1 MAKCLGS
8 PDPIATRPRN
18 GRKEI
23 EVLRRSHPRQKGG
36 DDQRAGKTGVPKGR
50 VKVFQNFSPNILTF
64 EGPGVRRRSK
74 GRFSFPALV
83 VLAFSFFAAAL
94 AGAQPSQS
102 TKEPDWLLVAR
113 NKPKLKVLIQIQS
126 PRPFTLA
133 DLGMLADRGLT
144 PADRDAGL
152 VWGLNRAV
160 FKTSLGRWMA
170 AKPLPNPFQARILS
184 SFILSGIYRVSFKV
198 EASDYRGPLSLEI
211 TAPREGFGRKLLAAE
226 NVVRPRTTKEVRTDE
241 AGNRWLVLHY
251 PEVRQNQTIHLHFSF
266 RYRVDMAELLQHDIF
281 LADHLPPAEPP
292 PEVLPF
298 LQGGYKIDPTLPA
311 AAAWAESDGSHPPD
325 ARRDYIR
332 LSRFIDQT
340 IVYDKRKRQEYF
352 GGRAVYSDLDQM
364 YQEPPVTLANA
375 KGACPDTV
383 LLECAFLRA
392 RGIPCRTAGRVGHF
406 FSVVYAPGKGWM
418 STSVTPTGIPLILA
432 PGPDHLPYQKWN
444 PAIPLRTLRWDATY
458 RIEAEE
464 FPCP

>member
-1 MAKCLGS
+1 MIK
-8 PDPIATRPRN
+8 
-18 GRKEI
+18 GRE
-23 EVLRRSHPRQKGG
+23 
-36 DDQRAGKTGVPKGR
+36 KTGAPKGR
-50 VKVFQNFSPNILTF
+50 VKVFLNFSPKILTVK
-64 EGPGVRRRSK
+64 GPGVRRRSK
-74 GRFSFPALV
+74 GRFFFPALV
-83 VLAFSFFAAAL
+83 VLAFSFFATAL
-94 AGAQPSQS
+94 ASAQASPP
-102 TKEPDWLLVAR
+102 TNEPDWPVVAR
-113 NKPKLKVLIQIQS
+113 TKPKLKVLIQIQS

-152 VWGLNRAV
+152 VLGLNRAV
-160 FKTSLGRWMA
+160 FKASLGRWRA
-170 AKPLPNPFQARILS
+170 AKPLPNSFQAKILS
-184 SFILSGIYRVSFKV
+184 SFILNGIYRVSFRV
-198 EASDYRGPLSLEI
+198 EAPDYRGPLSLEI
-211 TAPREGFGRKLLAAE
+211 TAPREGFGRKLLSAE
-226 NVVRPRTTKEVRTDE
+226 NVVRPQTTKELRIDE

-251 PEVRQNQTIHLHFSF
+251 PEVRQNQTIHLHFAF
-266 RYRVDMAELLQHDIF
+266 HYRVDMAELLQHDIF
-281 LADHLPPAEPP
+281 FAGQPSAAQIP

-298 LQGGYKIDPTLPA
+298 LKGGYKIDPTLPA
-311 AAAWAESDGSHPPD
+311 AVAWAENGDPHSPD

-340 IVYDKRKRQEYF
+340 IIYDKRKRREYF
-352 GGRAVYSDLDQM
+352 GGQSVYSDLDQM
-364 YQEPPVTLANA
+364 YQEPPITLANA

-432 PGPDHLPYQKWN
+432 PGPDHLPYQKWT

-464 FPCP
+464 SPCP